1 MDFQFDSATNYKHKR
16 MGIRMCI
23 HIYIYILCACANM
36 CPWCS
41 QAAAL
46 LYPVVPSH
54 AHVAGVAVNPVASH
68 CAYGNSFHVGVQ
80 AVALMAALLCCSAA
94 VVETV
99 PVPIEPIPKKVT
111 DRLFVVGRPH
121 PPETVLKY
129 IYSALYI

>member
-1 MDFQFDSATNYKHKR
+1 MDFQFDIATNYKYKR
-16 MGIRMCI
+16 MGIRMC
-23 HIYIYILCACANM
+23 IYIYILCACANM

-41 QAAAL
+41 QAAAF

-54 AHVAGVAVNPVASH
+54 AHVAGVAVNPVAPH

-94 VVETV
+94 VVETA
-99 PVPIEPIPKKVT
+99 PVPIEPIPKKVS
-111 DRLFVVGRPH
+111 DRLFVVGRP
-121 PPETVLKY
+121 PGDGSSIY

>member
-1 MDFQFDSATNYKHKR
+1 MYTS
-16 MGIRMCI
+16 IW
-23 HIYIYILCACANM
+23 IYVYLLCACANM
-36 CPWCS
+36 CLWCS

-46 LYPVVPSH
+46 LYPVIPNH
-54 AHVAGVAVNPVASH
+54 AHIAGVAVNPVASH

-129 IYSALYI
+129 MYN